1 MADDFVA
8 WCSELLACV
17 GRVRVNRMFGARGFY
32 VDELFIAIVS
42 GEQLYLKVDD
52 STRAQFAAAGGE
64 QFVFTTIKGEQGSL
78 NYFSPPAEAMDSPAQ
93 MLPWAR
99 QAVASA
105 LRAKASKPSFKTRAK
120 PRAKPAARASKAVR
134 KTASKPG

>member
-8 WCSELLACV
+8 WCSELLSCV
-17 GRVRVNRMFGARGFY
+17 GHVRVNRMFGARGFY

-52 STRAQFAAAGGE
+52 ASRAQFEAAGGE
-64 QFVFTTIKGEQGSL
+64 RFVYTTARGDHGSL
-78 NYFSPPAEAMDSPAQ
+78 NYFSPPAEALDSPSQ

-99 QAVASA
+99 LALASA
-105 LRAKASKPSFKTRAK
+105 LRAKAAKSPVKRRA
-120 PRAKPAARASKAVR
+120 R
-134 KTASKPG
+134 KGPPTA

>member
-17 GRVRVNRMFGARGFY
+17 GRVRVNRMFGAHGFY

-42 GEQLYLKVDD
+42 GERLYLKVDD
-52 STRAQFAAAGGE
+52 ATRAQFVAAGGE
-64 QFVFTTIKGEQGSL
+64 QFVYTTAKGEHGSL
-78 NYFSPPAEAMDSPAQ
+78 AYFSTPAEAMDSPAQ

-99 QAVASA
+99 LAVASA
-105 LRAKASKPSFKTRAK
+105 LRARASKPSPR
-120 PRAKPAARASKAVR
+120 PRAQPAKAARKAARKPA
-134 KTASKPG
+134 

>member
-52 STRAQFAAAGGE
+52 TTRAQFVAAGGE
-64 QFVFTTIKGEQGSL
+64 QFIYTTAKGEHGSL
-78 NYFSPPAEAMDSPAQ
+78 SYFSTPAEAMDSPAQ

-99 QAVASA
+99 LAVASA
-105 LRAKASKPSFKTRAK
+105 LRAKASKPSPK
-120 PRAKPAARASKAVR
+120 PRAKPAARASKAAR
-134 KTASKPG
+134 KPG